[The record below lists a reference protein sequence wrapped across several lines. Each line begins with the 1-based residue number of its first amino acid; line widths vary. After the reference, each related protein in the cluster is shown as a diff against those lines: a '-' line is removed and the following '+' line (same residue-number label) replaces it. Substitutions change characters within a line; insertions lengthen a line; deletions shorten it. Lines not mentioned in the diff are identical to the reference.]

1 VVQQRVLL
9 QAEANLKSDDQRFV
23 EVARTWCDEALARL
37 LPAFDR
43 PGGQSGRG
51 LTAMIAVLPTS
62 RSEVET
68 APYTPEAWSA
78 IIADLGGRLD
88 SSLAIFGPEAEE
100 PTRGR
105 LSVSRTLDGRWVSLL
120 VGAVDWHDANDAVY
134 YTRWVDFLAATLDQ
148 ANPAFG
154 IVTADNVVNATA
166 VDVVLD
172 RRYKRSL
179 DDSRRFLRGYGFATV
194 VPAELVDRLGGVR
207 ELADTGAFVRVQS
220 LRAGGVVLQATA
232 TLSQYDDEAMRRV
245 FRALAPVLPAG
256 MPRLVPGYE
265 HVRVVYEDAHT
276 ATLE

>member
-1 VVQQRVLL
+1 LL

-78 IIADLGGRLD
+78 IIADLGGWLD
-88 SSLAIFGPEAEE
+88 SSLTIFGPEAEE

-154 IVTADNVVNATA
+154 IVTADNLVNATA

>member
-1 VVQQRVLL
+1 MFLG
-9 QAEANLKSDDQRFV
+9 AEANLESDDRRFV
-23 EVARTWCDEALARL
+23 NVARSWCEEALVRL
-37 LPAFDR
+37 LPALGR
-43 PGGQSGRG
+43 PVGQSERG
-51 LTAMIAVLPTS
+51 LTAWIAVLPSFTD
-62 RSEVET
+62 EVKT

-78 IIADLGGRLD
+78 IIADLGGRPDAVPLEILD
-88 SSLAIFGPEAEE
+88 MEADT

-105 LSVSRTLDGRWVSLL
+105 RSVSSATLDGTWVSLL
-120 VGAVDWHDANDAVY
+120 VQAVADWHDANDAGY
-134 YTRWVDFLAATLDQ
+134 CARWVDFLAATLDQ

-154 IVTADNVVNATA
+154 VVTDDNLVNATA
-166 VDVVLD
+166 VDVVLH
-172 RRYKRSL
+172 RSSTRSL
-179 DDSRRFLRGYGFATV
+179 DDSRRFLRGYGLATV

-207 ELADTGAFVRVQS
+207 ELADTGAFVRVQP

-232 TLSQYDDEAMRRV
+232 TLAQYDDEAMRRV